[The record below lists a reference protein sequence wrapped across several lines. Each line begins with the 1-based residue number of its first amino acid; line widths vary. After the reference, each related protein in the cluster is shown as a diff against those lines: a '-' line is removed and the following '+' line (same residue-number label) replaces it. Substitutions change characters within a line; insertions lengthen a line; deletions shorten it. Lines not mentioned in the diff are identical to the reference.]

1 MTTTSDNK
9 TILSN
14 IDLVGELP
22 TPQTSIKKTIRDTD
36 EDLNEF
42 SLLLDSITTIDEK
55 LKMLWKQIYRNS
67 LEDRRNA
74 HLIWLD
80 LYTIVFGNPEQHVIH
95 GDHLSKYL
103 ERMEKANAQLLKLAE
118 LVYKAK
124 EKQEAEELPSSG
136 NLFQQLK
143 SNMRG

>member
-1 MTTTSDNK
+1 MTTETK
-9 TILSN
+9 TILAN
-14 IDLVGELP
+14 IDLVGELSSP
-22 TPQTSIKKTIRDTD
+22 KSDIKKTIRDTE

-42 SLLLDSITTIDEK
+42 SVLLDSLTTIDEK
-55 LKMLWKQIYRNS
+55 LRMLWKQIYRNS

-74 HLIWLD
+74 HIIWLD
-80 LYTIVFGNPEQHVIH
+80 LYTIVLGNPEQHVIH

-124 EKQEAEELPSSG
+124 EKQEADELPTTG

-143 SNMRG
+143 NNMRG

>member
-1 MTTTSDNK
+1 MTTETK
-9 TILSN
+9 TILAN
-14 IDLVGELP
+14 IDLVGELSSP
-22 TPQTSIKKTIRDTD
+22 KSDIKKTIRDTE

-42 SLLLDSITTIDEK
+42 SVLLDSLTTIDEK
-55 LKMLWKQIYRNS
+55 LRMLWKQIYRNS

-74 HLIWLD
+74 HIIWLD
-80 LYTIVFGNPEQHVIH
+80 LYTIVLGNPEQHVIH

-124 EKQEAEELPSSG
+124 EKQEADELPSSG

>member
-1 MTTTSDNK
+1 MTAESK

-14 IDLVGELP
+14 IELVGELP
-22 TPQTSIKKTIRDTD
+22 HPSSSMKKAIRDTD
-36 EDLNEF
+36 EDLNDF

-55 LKMLWKQIYRNS
+55 LKMLWKQIYSNS

-80 LYTIVFGNPEQHVIH
+80 LYTIVMGNPEQHVVH

-103 ERMEKANAQLLKLAE
+103 ERMEKANTQLLKLAE

-124 EKQEAEELPSSG
+124 EKQEADELPSSG